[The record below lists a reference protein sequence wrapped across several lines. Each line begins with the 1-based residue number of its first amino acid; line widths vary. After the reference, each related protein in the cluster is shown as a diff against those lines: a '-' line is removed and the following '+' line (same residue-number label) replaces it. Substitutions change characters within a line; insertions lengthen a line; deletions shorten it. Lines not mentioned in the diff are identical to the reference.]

1 MIIGNDHRTDVVFK
15 LTVTLVC
22 CSEICRLDLHGSEEM
37 QSGNVSPTLANVDA
51 DRRAPQELI
60 RDRIIPGS
68 PEDALES
75 IFGAFLTECLA
86 QGRNTRTELNDRTPG
101 FLRVKPRSR

>member
-75 IFGAFLTECLA
+75 IWSLFDRMSGARAEYP
-86 QGRNTRTELNDRTPG
+86 NRTQRPH
-101 FLRVKPRSR
+101 PR